1 MFSYD
6 EKLLYKV
13 EIDRP
18 DMKYYVLLDRNLQG
32 CRDGLQQAIV
42 YIRQGFM
49 IHNPTFHNTFMQLA
63 TRKINDM
70 EILSDLLHKMHGVD
84 NRYYDESNDDTP
96 AFELIQPLKQKE
108 EKKQEEQH
116 HVNNDLTAA
125 VLRNLEYENKAYEIY
140 EQLIHIIDD
149 KGANKTFM
157 YLKESVLQAIEI
169 LKNMLEILTNH
180 EEIKDFGE
188 GDTHNAWDLDTS
200 NYFDKPNPIFLNP
213 SDLEDFPF

>member
-1 MFSYD
+1 MFNYD
-6 EKLLYKV
+6 EKLSHKV

-49 IHNPTFHNTFMQLA
+49 IHNPTFHDTFMQLA
-63 TRKINDM
+63 ARKINDM
-70 EILSDLLHKMHGVD
+70 EVLSDLLHKMHGVD
-84 NRYYDESNDDTP
+84 DRYYDESNDDTP
-96 AFELIQPLKQKE
+96 AFELIQPLKEDKDKNKE
-108 EKKQEEQH
+108 EEH

-125 VLRNLEYENKAYEIY
+125 VLRNIEYENKVYARYKK
-140 EQLIHIIDD
+140 LIQIINDE
-149 KGANKTFM
+149 GAKKTFL
-157 YLKESVLQAIEI
+157 YLKESVQQAIEI
-169 LKNMLEILTNH
+169 LKNILDILTNH
-180 EEIKDFGE
+180 EEVKDFGE

-213 SDLEDFPF
+213 SDIEEFPF

>member
-1 MFSYD
+1 MFNYD
-6 EKLLYKV
+6 EKLSHKV

-49 IHNPTFHNTFMQLA
+49 IHNPTFHDTFMQLA
-63 TRKINDM
+63 ARKINDM
-70 EILSDLLHKMHGVD
+70 EVLSDLLHKMHGVD
-84 NRYYDESNDDTP
+84 DRYYDESNDDTP
-96 AFELIQPLKQKE
+96 AFELIQPLKEDKDKNKE
-108 EKKQEEQH
+108 EEH

-125 VLRNLEYENKAYEIY
+125 VLRNIEYENKVYAIY
-140 EQLIHIIDD
+140 EKLIQIINDE
-149 KGANKTFM
+149 GAKKTFL
-157 YLKESVLQAIEI
+157 YLKESVQQAIEI
-169 LKNMLEILTNH
+169 LKNILDILTNH
-180 EEIKDFGE
+180 EEVKDFGE

-213 SDLEDFPF
+213 SDIEEFPF